1 MGVLNEVFRAYGL
14 LCAQHP
20 WQVIF
25 VVLTSTVCIIS
36 EGMHLNKNASGPV
49 TSQTQALDI
58 VLMTLVRAVA
68 VLYSYQ
74 RLRSLHRSHSR
85 IVLSLAGLFIV
96 FSSFVF
102 TCSVVNFM
110 QSDLSDL
117 KDALFFFLLLI
128 DVVKACTLA
137 KWTLSC
143 SVNSSDEVGAC
154 ISQGM
159 AVLGPAITLDTLVE
173 TLVIGIGTL
182 SGVERLEVLC
192 GYGCMSA
199 VVNYLVFMTFY
210 PACLAL
216 VLELS
221 DRKPEPAPMSD
232 ESYSSSQENVVA
244 KAKYDAPSQ
253 WQQQV
258 KVLKQMMAL
267 DQPNPVVQ
275 QVKVIM
281 AAGLMVV
288 HAHCRWVFLHENKD
302 GIDDHLD
309 AVLGSGAIH
318 DPVSEDSVLRWLS
331 DQRADQL
338 VLLILVLA
346 LTVKF
351 ALFDDHTDGEE
362 QTKDLVIE
370 SKKQFVRPLPVF
382 KMDTRFLDSS
392 RQKAGIS
399 PAVADEPDNLS
410 EDKSIQTDTSELAE
424 HVEEEV
430 PQQPTRNAEESY
442 ALLHT
447 NASLVSDQEVL
458 DLIKSRRIATH
469 KLELL
474 MGNME
479 RGVQIRRK
487 ALAISQKEDGPNL
500 ADALRRIPYRSFDY
514 NKVYGAC
521 CENVIGYAQ
530 VPLGYAGPLLVDG
543 KSFYVP
549 IATTEG
555 CLVASINRGCSA
567 LATGVHTELTADG
580 MTRGPVVRFAGVRR
594 AAQLARWM
602 KDQDNFNIL
611 KKSFDATSRFG
622 RLESVK
628 CRIAGRLVFIRF
640 CAQTGDAM
648 GMNMVSKGTEAALGT
663 VKQLFPDMEV
673 VSLSGNFCTDKKP
686 AAVNWLGGRGKSI
699 VCEAIVP
706 AAVLKNKLR
715 TTAAKLEDLNQVK
728 NGIGSAIAGSIG
740 GFNAQAANVVAAI
753 YIACG
758 QDPAQVVE
766 GCNCMTLMETC
777 GPDNED
783 LHISCTMPAIEV
795 GTVGGGTILPTQGA
809 CLDML
814 GLRGAH
820 PEKAGGNATQLA
832 RIVCATVLAGELSLM
847 AALAT
852 KQLVESHMRHNRSTA
867 SLQSLV
873 TSTAGNKSTPSS

>member
-1 MGVLNEVFRAYGL
+1 MGMLNEPFRAYGL
-14 LCAQHP
+14 FCAQHP

-36 EGMHLNKNASGPV
+36 EGMHLNKSASEPLS
-49 TSQTQALDI
+49 TQPQALDI

-137 KWTLSC
+137 EWTLSC
-143 SVNSSDEVGAC
+143 SVNSADEVGAC

-173 TLVIGIGTL
+173 TLVIGVGTL
-182 SGVERLEVLC
+182 SGVRRLEVLC

-232 ESYSSSQENVVA
+232 ESSSSSKENVVA
-244 KAKYDAPSQ
+244 KAKSDTPSQ

-275 QVKVIM
+275 RVKVIM

-302 GIDDHLD
+302 GIDEHLG
-309 AVLGSGAIH
+309 AVLGSATIH
-318 DPVSEDSVLRWLS
+318 DSVSEDSVLRWLS
-331 DQRADQL
+331 EQRADQL

-351 ALFDDHTDGEE
+351 ALFDDHTEE
-362 QTKDLVIE
+362 EEKSQQLIE
-370 SKKQFVRPLPVF
+370 SKKQFARPLPVF
-382 KMDTRFLDSS
+382 KMDTRHLDTSH
-392 RQKAGIS
+392 QKSAIS
-399 PAVADEPDNLS
+399 PAVADEPDNLC
-410 EDKSIQTDTSELAE
+410 EDKSIQTDTIELAE

-430 PQQPTRNAEESY
+430 PQHPARNAEESY

-447 NASLVSDQEVL
+447 NASLVSDREIL
-458 DLIKSRRIATH
+458 NLIKSRRIATH

-474 MGNME
+474 LGNME
-479 RGVQIRRK
+479 RGVQIRRQ
-487 ALAISQKEDGPNL
+487 ALAVSEKADSNI

-521 CENVIGYAQ
+521 CENVIGYTQ

-543 KSFYVP
+543 KSYYVP

-567 LATGVHTELTADG
+567 LTTGVHTELTADG
-580 MTRGPVVRFAGVRR
+580 MSRGPVVRFAGVRR

-602 KDQDNFNIL
+602 KEQDNFNIL

-628 CRIAGRLVFIRF
+628 CRIAGRLLFIRF
-640 CAQTGDAM
+640 CARTGDAM
-648 GMNMVSKGTEAALGT
+648 GMNMVSKGTEAALNA

-686 AAVNWLGGRGKSI
+686 AAVNWLGGRGKSV

-706 AAVLKNKLR
+706 ASVLKNKLR
-715 TTAAKLEDLNQVK
+715 TTAAKLKDLNQVK

-740 GFNAQAANVVAAI
+740 GFNAQAANVVAAL

-777 GPDNED
+777 GPEDDD

-795 GTVGGGTILPTQGA
+795 GTVGGGTILPTQSA

-814 GLRGAH
+814 GLRGAN
-820 PEKAGGNATQLA
+820 PEIAGGNAIQLA

-873 TSTAGNKSTPSS
+873 TSTTGSKPTPPS

>member
-14 LCAQHP
+14 FCAQHP

-25 VVLTSTVCIIS
+25 VVLTSTVCIVS
-36 EGMHLNKNASGPV
+36 EGMHLNKSAPGPLS
-49 TSQTQALDI
+49 SQPPLDI
-58 VLMTLVRAVA
+58 VLMTLGRVVTI
-68 VLYSYQ
+68 LYSYQ
-74 RLRSLHRSHSR
+74 RLRSLNRSHSR
-85 IVLSLAGLFIV
+85 IVLSIAGLFIV

-137 KWTLSC
+137 EWTLSC
-143 SVNSSDEVGAC
+143 SVSSADEVGAC

-159 AVLGPAITLDTLVE
+159 AVLGPSITLDALVE
-173 TLVIGIGTL
+173 SLVIGVGTL
-182 SGVERLEVLC
+182 SGVGRLEVLC

-232 ESYSSSQENVVA
+232 DSSSSSSSSSKEV
-244 KAKYDAPSQ
+244 KFDTPSQ

-275 QVKVIM
+275 RVKVIM

-302 GIDDHLD
+302 GIDEHLGV
-309 AVLGSGAIH
+309 VLGSATSH
-318 DPVSEDSVLRWLS
+318 DSVSEDSVLRWLS

-338 VLLILVLA
+338 VILILVLA

-351 ALFDDHTDGEE
+351 TLFDDHKEE
-362 QTKDLVIE
+362 KEKSQQLVIE
-370 SKKQFVRPLPVF
+370 SQKQFARPLPVF
-382 KMDTRFLDSS
+382 NMDTRYLDAL
-392 RQKAGIS
+392 QNAAIS
-399 PAVADEPDNLS
+399 PALADEPDNLS
-410 EDKSIQTDTSELAE
+410 ADKSIQTDTSELAE

-442 ALLHT
+442 ALLQT
-447 NASLVSDQEVL
+447 NASKVTNQEIL
-458 DLIKSRRIATH
+458 NLIKTRRIATH
-469 KLELL
+469 KLEELL
-474 MGNME
+474 GNME
-479 RGVQIRRK
+479 RGVLIRRLALAMSEKADGANMAK
-487 ALAISQKEDGPNL
+487 ALQ
-500 ADALRRIPYRSFDY
+500 RIPYRSFDY

-521 CENVIGYAQ
+521 CENVIGYTQ
-530 VPLGYAGPLLVDG
+530 VPLGYAGPLVVDG
-543 KSFYVP
+543 RSVYVP

-567 LATGVHTELTADG
+567 LTLGVQTELTADG
-580 MTRGPVVRFAGVRR
+580 MSRGPVVRFDGITR
-594 AAQLARWM
+594 AAELSRWL
-602 KDQDNFNIL
+602 DVQSNFNSI
-611 KKSFDATSRFG
+611 KKSFDSTSRFG
-622 RLESVK
+622 RLQSVK
-628 CRIAGRLVFIRF
+628 SRIAGRQLFIRF
-640 CAQTGDAM
+640 CARTGDAM
-648 GMNMVSKGTEAALGT
+648 GMNMVSKGTEASLAT
-663 VKQLFPDMEV
+663 IKQYFPDMEI

-699 VCEAIVP
+699 VSEAIVP
-706 AAVLKNKLR
+706 ASVLKNKLR
-715 TTAAKLEDLNQVK
+715 TTSAMLRDLNHVK

-766 GCNCMTLMETC
+766 GCNCMTLMETW
-777 GPDNED
+777 GPDGED
-783 LHISCTMPAIEV
+783 LHITCTMPAIEV
-795 GTVGGGTILPTQGA
+795 GTVGGGTILPTQSA

-814 GLRGAH
+814 GLRGANA
-820 PEKAGGNATQLA
+820 EVAGGNSTQLA
-832 RIVCATVLAGELSLM
+832 RIVCASVLAGELSLM

-852 KQLVESHMRHNRSTA
+852 KQLVESHMKHNRSTV

-873 TSTAGNKSTPSS
+873 TSTTGNRPTPPS

>member
-1 MGVLNEVFRAYGL
+1 MGMLNEPFRAYGL
-14 LCAQHP
+14 FCAQHP

-36 EGMHLNKNASGPV
+36 EGMHLNKSASEPLS
-49 TSQTQALDI
+49 TQPQALDI

-137 KWTLSC
+137 EWTLSC
-143 SVNSSDEVGAC
+143 SVNSADEVGAC

-173 TLVIGIGTL
+173 TLVIGVGTL
-182 SGVERLEVLC
+182 SGVRRLEVLC

-232 ESYSSSQENVVA
+232 ESSSSSKENVVA
-244 KAKYDAPSQ
+244 KAKSDTPSQ

-275 QVKVIM
+275 RVKVIM

-302 GIDDHLD
+302 GIDEHLG
-309 AVLGSGAIH
+309 AVLGSATIH
-318 DPVSEDSVLRWLS
+318 DSVSEDSVLRWLS
-331 DQRADQL
+331 EQRADQL

-351 ALFDDHTDGEE
+351 ALFDDHTEE
-362 QTKDLVIE
+362 EEKSQQLIE
-370 SKKQFVRPLPVF
+370 SKKQFARPLPVF
-382 KMDTRFLDSS
+382 KMDTRHLDTSH
-392 RQKAGIS
+392 QKSAIS
-399 PAVADEPDNLS
+399 PAVADEPDNLC
-410 EDKSIQTDTSELAE
+410 EDKSIQTDTIELAE

-430 PQQPTRNAEESY
+430 PQHPARNAEESY

-447 NASLVSDQEVL
+447 NASLVSDREIL
-458 DLIKSRRIATH
+458 NLIKSRRIATH

-474 MGNME
+474 LGNME
-479 RGVQIRRK
+479 RGVQIRRQ
-487 ALAISQKEDGPNL
+487 ALAVSEKADSNI

-521 CENVIGYAQ
+521 CENVIGYTQ

-543 KSFYVP
+543 KSYYVP

-567 LATGVHTELTADG
+567 LTTGVHTELTADG
-580 MTRGPVVRFAGVRR
+580 MSRGPVVRFAGVRR

-602 KDQDNFNIL
+602 KEQDNFNIL

-628 CRIAGRLVFIRF
+628 CRIAGRLLFIRF
-640 CAQTGDAM
+640 CARTGDAM
-648 GMNMVSKGTEAALGT
+648 GMNMVSKGTEAALNA

-686 AAVNWLGGRGKSI
+686 AAVNWLGGRGKSV

-706 AAVLKNKLR
+706 ASVLKNKLR
-715 TTAAKLEDLNQVK
+715 TTAVKLKDLNQVK

-740 GFNAQAANVVAAI
+740 GFNAQAANVVAAL

-777 GPDNED
+777 GPEDDD

-795 GTVGGGTILPTQGA
+795 GTVGGGTILPTQSA

-814 GLRGAH
+814 GLRGAN
-820 PEKAGGNATQLA
+820 PEIAGGNAIQLA

-873 TSTAGNKSTPSS
+873 TSTTGSKPTPPS